1 MIGLVVNGQC
11 TIDFGVTSP
20 GIFPDSSYDYVMN
33 GDTLIGLKGVD
44 PATYESVIQFMVP
57 AILSIH

>member
-1 MIGLVVNGQC
+1 MKKRDFLTLVVTLMIGLVVNGQC

-33 GDTLIGLKGVD
+33 GDTLIGPKVD
-44 PATYESVIQFMVP
+44 QQ
-57 AILSIH
+57 